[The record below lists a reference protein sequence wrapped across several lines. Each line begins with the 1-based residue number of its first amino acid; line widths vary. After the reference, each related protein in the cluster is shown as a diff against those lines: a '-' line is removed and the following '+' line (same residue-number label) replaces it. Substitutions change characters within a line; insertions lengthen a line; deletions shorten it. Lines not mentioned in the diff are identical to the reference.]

1 MVLNAKEVTPS
12 LRLLSKQG
20 QKRISVALDGAG
32 HGSLRLID
40 ADSAAPGAAKEIE
53 DKGAHMKF
61 DHGAGAS
68 SYVSLNNAGE
78 SGLVL
83 IDQSGHRRLSVLLP
97 STGDAIIQRFNA
109 LGEPVP

>member
-1 MVLNAKEVTPS
+1 
-12 LRLLSKQG
+12 
-20 QKRISVALDGAG
+20 LDGAG

-40 ADSAAPGAAKEIE
+40 PDSAAPGAGKEID
-53 DKGAHMKF
+53 DKGAHVKF

-68 SYVSLNNAGE
+68 SYVSFNNAGE

-83 IDQSGHRRLSVLLP
+83 IDQFRHSRSSVLLP